1 MNVKAPRVLIVEDDE
16 NINNLLREALTK
28 HGLNCTQA
36 FSGTEGLI
44 VFKNDKFDLVL
55 LDLMMPGMDGQT
67 LTQRIREVSKVPI
80 IIVSAKSNV
89 DSKVDLLTTGADD
102 FIGKPFEL
110 KELIARVDVQLR
122 HKENEENQDDIEHA
136 KVMSFKD
143 LTLDGEKYQV
153 TVKGE
158 DIGLRLGFPDEIRDD
173 GLGRLAAVADV
184 DGDGLV
190 LFHDRARL
198 GVRAHDVADLI
209 DGVLDVF
216 DLHPQ
221 SELAQF
227 VLHKPVVPH
236 GVVREHDGPLAE
248 ADDQGNLAFLLS
260 GEDLAHLAP
269 HGILGND
276 EPFRHLVVV
285 GV

>member
-122 HKENEENQDDIEHA
+122 HKEDEENQDDIKHA

-158 DIGLRLGFPDEIRDD
+158 DIGLTRQEFRILELFLKYPGKVFSKREIYEY
-173 GLGRLAAVADV
+173 AWNDV
-184 DGDGLV
+184 Y
-190 LFHDRARL
+190 
-198 GVRAHDVADLI
+198 I
-209 DGVLDVF
+209 
-216 DLHPQ
+216 
-221 SELAQF
+221 
-227 VLHKPVVPH
+227 
-236 GVVREHDGPLAE
+236 
-248 ADDQGNLAFLLS
+248 
-260 GEDLAHLAP
+260 GEDKTINVH
-269 HGILGND
+269 ISNIRTKIKKISED
-276 EPFRHLVVV
+276 EYIDTIWGVGFRLSKS
-285 GV
+285 